1 VNYFFSTLAIKIK
14 ENIVKLVLE
23 KLYRVKLFSAAY
35 NILALI
41 ILSMFKSDEEAGS
54 FLYLIAIINISAI
67 LVRFG
72 SDNYWLKSEN
82 MTLRRTRFELSIIT
96 IFSAL
101 ASFVIWLIIL
111 DNEKFL
117 YHLII
122 IFLIIISQHYII
134 LSAKA
139 LQVCGNHAPSLFLQ
153 LVGGNFLSIPFFL
166 IFNWD
171 YLIAI
176 FCSNA
181 LVAICCFALFRQKIC
196 FTTYHSS
203 FFERFHYLPLI
214 YFGAINQNLLA
225 IFSGIFGSISQ
236 LPILLLMQRVFGL
249 SSWPSAIFLQR
260 ELSDISKVTGSPV
273 NPRVRVKKFFKS
285 ILLTTCVFSAALISF
300 CFVYFY
306 IASTLTLALSLN
318 IIFIQCG
325 SLIAAVNSLTPQ
337 LLSIHN
343 MGKLLLM
350 TLMLALVGSFFA
362 ILSPITI
369 SASLGFLIFHVIFWR
384 LNHQHLKSL

>member
-1 VNYFFSTLAIKIK
+1 MNYFFSTLAIKIK

-122 IFLIIISQHYII
+122 IFLIIKN
-134 LSAKA
+134 L
-139 LQVCGNHAPSLFLQ
+139 N
-153 LVGGNFLSIPFFL
+153 N
-166 IFNWD
+166 
-171 YLIAI
+171 
-176 FCSNA
+176 
-181 LVAICCFALFRQKIC
+181 
-196 FTTYHSS
+196 
-203 FFERFHYLPLI
+203 I
-214 YFGAINQNLLA
+214 Y
-225 IFSGIFGSISQ
+225 
-236 LPILLLMQRVFGL
+236 
-249 SSWPSAIFLQR
+249 
-260 ELSDISKVTGSPV
+260 
-273 NPRVRVKKFFKS
+273 
-285 ILLTTCVFSAALISF
+285 
-300 CFVYFY
+300 
-306 IASTLTLALSLN
+306 
-318 IIFIQCG
+318 
-325 SLIAAVNSLTPQ
+325 
-337 LLSIHN
+337 
-343 MGKLLLM
+343 
-350 TLMLALVGSFFA
+350 
-362 ILSPITI
+362 
-369 SASLGFLIFHVIFWR
+369 
-384 LNHQHLKSL
+384 